1 MRNGVGHSN
10 RGWGAYGG
18 QSVGTLARPWRGS
31 RGRRARASL
40 YQGARR
46 GLALTGGKR
55 GWIGIDS
62 GMGRR
67 QLSTQDPAR
76 RMKLNPPASGQIA
89 SAPIACPRGSPAT
102 AVSGALAA
110 IGLRGPR
117 PVLILVGGAA
127 SLDGGVAAQLL
138 PLFTGL
144 VPLLDRL
151 GVAVIDGGT
160 PFGVMALMGTARQ
173 RAAGGFPL
181 IGIAPRGRVDAPAG
195 IPPGGQGGSSALAS
209 DASGGCFHPDQA
221 EAEVP
226 VAGPKGPLPEPA
238 PRPDRGDIEPRVTLD
253 PHHSHF
259 LLVPGERWGDES
271 PWLTAAAECLA
282 GGQGSLML
290 VAGGGEV
297 TRRDVLHRLRQRGRV
312 LALAGSGGTAD
323 ALVAWCRG
331 GQPPPLAEL
340 MGADHARIEVLDL
353 MAARDQ
359 MPRLLARAFSTRK
372 REQ

>member
-1 MRNGVGHSN
+1 
-10 RGWGAYGG
+10 
-18 QSVGTLARPWRGS
+18 
-31 RGRRARASL
+31 
-40 YQGARR
+40 
-46 GLALTGGKR
+46 
-55 GWIGIDS
+55 
-62 GMGRR
+62 
-67 QLSTQDPAR
+67 
-76 RMKLNPPASGQIA
+76 MKPNPHASGQIP
-89 SAPIACPRGSPAT
+89 SALIACPRGSPAT

-127 SLDGGVAAQLL
+127 SLDGGVGAQLL

-144 VPLLDRL
+144 VPLLDQL

-160 PFGVMALMGTARQ
+160 PFGVMALVGAARQ

-195 IPPGGQGGSSALAS
+195 NSPDGHGSSS
-209 DASGGCFHPDQA
+209 DIPSDEGGGYFHSDQVGA
-221 EAEVP
+221 EFQ
-226 VAGPKGPLPEPA
+226 VAGPNGPLTGSA
-238 PRPDRGDIEPRVTLD
+238 PRQDQGEFEPRVTLD

-271 PWLTAAAECLA
+271 PWLTAAAERLA
-282 GGQGSLML
+282 GGRGTLML

-297 TRRDVLHRLRQRGRV
+297 TRWDVLHRLRQRGRV

-331 GQPPPLAEL
+331 EQPPPLAEL
-340 MGADHARIEVLDL
+340 TGVDHARMEVLDL

-359 MPRLLARAFSTRK
+359 LPRLLAQAFATRK
-372 REQ
+372 REK